1 MSSRSVGNKQ
11 YGLGAVC
18 CARGTMPARL
28 GRKQERIGEA
38 PEVSARNLPPR
49 LQVEEKLKMEKEE
62 QAKQA
67 ERLEKFRRT
76 LERAILRRAIAD
88 KGDKGTPVPLCAALG
103 HAHAS
108 DFCAVMAAEA
118 RDQFIGLEPPPHDAK
133 QQSAIN
139 RIYCDAQL
147 AAAQAYSSKP
157 RPGTK
162 DTVDVL
168 AMSDGLR
175 AVRAGGREA
184 LGGSDRTPLRSGLGE
199 KRRCATGGCCAVRS
213 ERRMELSP
221 L

>member
-1 MSSRSVGNKQ
+1 VGRCLLASA
-11 YGLGAVC
+11 G
-18 CARGTMPARL
+18 
-28 GRKQERIGEA
+28 KQERIGEA

-88 KGDKGTPVPLCAALG
+88 KGDKGAPVPLCAALG

-213 ERRMELSP
+213 ERRMALSP
-221 L
+221 P